1 MSKVKAGIIGL
12 GVGEQHLR
20 LLSGRSDVDV
30 LAICDS
36 NPEKLLEVSSRFPDP
51 IAVQQDFEIINNPE
65 INLVCIATYD
75 DAHCSQILA
84 SIDHGKHVFV
94 EKPVCLFKD
103 EARSIIDHLKE
114 KPHLKFSSNL
124 ILRKSERFLDLKSRI
139 ESGQFGEIFALDADY
154 YYGRVEKVTQGWRG
168 EIDYYSVFLG
178 GGIHMVDLVRW
189 LCEEKVERVYAAS
202 NKIATCGTNFRF
214 DDYISS
220 LISFENG
227 IQARVSANFGCVHP
241 HHHSLKVF
249 GSKSTFVNDFEN
261 GKVYSSRDPKTP
273 AEMLISDYPGCR
285 KGDLL
290 DSFVDEIINGSPPAY
305 SKEEVFES
313 MAVGFAVEESLRTNE
328 SVTLSEIR
336 RDLNLI

>member
-1 MSKVKAGIIGL
+1 M
-12 GVGEQHLR
+12 GVGEQLLR
-20 LLSGRSDVDV
+20 LLDDREDVEV
-30 LAICDS
+30 RAICDS
-36 NPEKLLEVSSRFPDP
+36 NPSKLSEVSTKFPHVMP
-51 IAVQQDFEIINNPE
+51 YANDFKVINNPE
-65 INLVCIATYD
+65 LDLVCIATYD
-75 DAHCSQILA
+75 DVHHTQILA
-84 SIDHGKHVFV
+84 CLDQDKHVFV

-103 EARSIIDHLKE
+103 EARSIIDQLKE

-168 EIDYYSVFLG
+168 EIDYYSVYLG

-189 LCEEKVERVYAAS
+189 LCQAKVESVYAAS
-202 NKIATCGTNFRF
+202 NKIVTRGTNFRF

-249 GSKSTFVNDFEN
+249 GSKSTFVNEFEN

-273 AEMLISDYPGCR
+273 SEMLTSDYPGCR

-305 SKEEVFES
+305 SQEEVFES
-313 MAVGFAVEESLRTNE
+313 MAVSFAVEESLKTSQPVRLE
-328 SVTLSEIR
+328 KIREEI
-336 RDLNLI
+336 NLE

>member
-1 MSKVKAGIIGL
+1 MKVKAGIIGL
-12 GVGEQHLR
+12 GVGEQLLR
-20 LLSGRSDVDV
+20 LLDDREDVDV

-36 NPEKLLEVSSRFPDP
+36 NPKKLLEVSSKFPK
-51 IAVQQDFEIINNPE
+51 VKSYQNDFEIIENPE

-84 SIDHGKHVFV
+84 SIDKDKHVFV

-103 EARSIIDHLKE
+103 EARAIIDHLKE
-114 KPHLKFSSNL
+114 KPNLKLSSNL
-124 ILRKSERFLDLKSRI
+124 ILRKSQRFLDLKSRI

-154 YYGRVEKVTQGWRG
+154 YYGRVEKLTKGWRG

-178 GGIHMVDLVRW
+178 GGIHMLDLIRW
-189 LCEEKVERVYAAS
+189 LSGVEVESVYAVS
-202 NKIATCGTNFRF
+202 NKIVTKGTNYRF

-227 IQARVSANFGCVHP
+227 IQGRVSANFGCVHP

-249 GSKSTFVNDFEN
+249 GSKSTFVNEFEL
-261 GKVYSSRDPKTP
+261 GKIYSSRDPLAP
-273 AEMLISDYPGCR
+273 VEMVTSDYPGCK

-290 DSFVDEIINGSPPAY
+290 DSFVNEIINDSPPVY
-305 SKEEVFES
+305 STKDVFES
-313 MAVGFAVEESLRTNE
+313 MAVGFAVEESLRT
-328 SVTLSEIR
+328 SQPVTLSGIR
-336 RDLNLI
+336 SDLNLT